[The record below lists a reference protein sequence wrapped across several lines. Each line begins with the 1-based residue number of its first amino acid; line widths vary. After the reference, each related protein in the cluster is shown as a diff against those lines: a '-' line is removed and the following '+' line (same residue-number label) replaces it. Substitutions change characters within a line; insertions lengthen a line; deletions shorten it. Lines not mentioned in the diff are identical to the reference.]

1 MFERNDKQLLT
12 VRIITNVVA
21 WIFAVAGIIAGIVL
35 SALGMLESGL
45 PILFVVPFLS
55 WLMWVYVRLHLSHLC
70 DIKLIRNKLYGVDN
84 DNLKV
89 FLEEK
94 FTKRELQEIELI
106 KTQKIE
112 KMAKLKA
119 LRDSGVLT
127 EKEYQNEINKILGK
141 ANK

>member
-12 VRIITNVVA
+12 VRILVNVGT
-21 WIFAVAGIIAGIVL
+21 WIGAIGGVIIGIVF
-35 SALGMLESGL
+35 SATGLLEVGL
-45 PILFVVPFLS
+45 PILFGLPILS
-55 WLMWVYVRLHLSHLC
+55 WVMWMYARLRLCYLC

-106 KTQKIE
+106 KAQKTE
-112 KMAKLKA
+112 KIAKLKA
-119 LRDSGVLT
+119 LRDSGALT
-127 EKEYQNEINKILGK
+127 EKEYQNEINKILGGT
-141 ANK
+141 NK